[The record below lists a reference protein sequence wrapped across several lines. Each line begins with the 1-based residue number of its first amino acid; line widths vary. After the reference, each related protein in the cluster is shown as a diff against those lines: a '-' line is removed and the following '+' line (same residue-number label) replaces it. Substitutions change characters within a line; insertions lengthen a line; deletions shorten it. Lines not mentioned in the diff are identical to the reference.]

1 MRIALTSSGWKPL
14 KIKQKFA
21 NQRLLGFADDK
32 RREVW
37 EMAANW
43 SVIGVAGNKSNWFVK
58 KKKHYKCEQ
67 LVLLLCEETKGM
79 PKSVVST

>member
-1 MRIALTSSGWKPL
+1 
-14 KIKQKFA
+14 
-21 NQRLLGFADDK
+21 
-32 RREVW
+32 
-37 EMAANW
+37 MAANW